1 MRPKLDE
8 LFENNRAWAQA
19 TEMREPGFFTRL
31 AKQQNPRYMWIG
43 CADSR
48 VPANEITGLDPG
60 EVFVHRN
67 VANVVVHSD
76 LNALSTIQFAVEHL
90 KVEHIMVVGHYGCAG
105 VRAAMRGIRIGLA
118 DNWLRHVQDV
128 RLRHRKRLDHLP
140 DAEQED
146 ILCEMNV
153 IEQVGNVA
161 LSTVMQDAWARG
173 QQVAV
178 HGWVYGLSDGL
189 LKNLNVTMSRPDEV
203 VAVFGEAI
211 KRYPRA
217 AIEMPADDSLD
228 GADTRFGPGTL

>member
-1 MRPKLDE
+1 
-8 LFENNRAWAQA
+8 
-19 TEMREPGFFTRL
+19 
-31 AKQQNPRYMWIG
+31 
-43 CADSR
+43 
-48 VPANEITGLDPG
+48 
-60 EVFVHRN
+60 
-67 VANVVVHSD
+67 
-76 LNALSTIQFAVEHL
+76 
-90 KVEHIMVVGHYGCAG
+90 
-105 VRAAMRGIRIGLA
+105 
-118 DNWLRHVQDV
+118 
-128 RLRHRKRLDHLP
+128 
-140 DAEQED
+140 
-146 ILCEMNV
+146 MNV

-203 VAVFGEAI
+203 VTVFGEAI